1 MINKRIIPVV
11 ILKNELVVQS
21 YNFNHYLPIGKPEF
35 IVEYLSSWDS
45 DEIVILDIDATKE
58 SRHINVGLISRLS
71 KNVSVPLTVGG
82 GITGLDIAE
91 LYFKNGADKVAIN
104 SLFHDRKYDEI
115 NAISMEYGSQSVILS
130 LDFIENADSDYSLF
144 DYRKGNSSKRSLESV
159 LNDIRDKVEV
169 GEILVNS
176 VNRDGSKRG
185 YDIILFTKITE
196 LISKPV
202 LAIGGADNLDHF
214 IEIIG
219 LNNVTGLCASN
230 VFLHFEHSVEYFRSK
245 INSKNEILR
254 ANNYFLYE

>member
-11 ILKNELVVQS
+11 ILKNGLVVQS

-58 SRHINVGLISRLS
+58 NRHINVELISRLS

-104 SLFHDRKYDEI
+104 SLFLDGKYDEI
-115 NAISMEYGSQSVILS
+115 NAISMEYGSQSVVLS
-130 LDFIENADSDYSLF
+130 LDFIENSDSDYSLF
-144 DYRKGNSSKRSLESV
+144 DYRKGISTKRSPEIV
-159 LNDIRDKVEV
+159 INDIRDKVEV

-185 YDIILFTKITE
+185 YDIRLFTKITQ

-245 INSKNEILR
+245 INSKNEVLR

>member
-11 ILKNELVVQS
+11 ILKNGLVVQS

-58 SRHINVGLISRLS
+58 NRHINVELISRLS

-104 SLFHDRKYDEI
+104 SLFLDGKYDEI
-115 NAISMEYGSQSVILS
+115 NAISMEYGSQSVVLS
-130 LDFIENADSDYSLF
+130 LDFIENFDSDYSLF
-144 DYRKGNSSKRSLESV
+144 DYRKGISTKRSAEIV
-159 LNDIRDKVEV
+159 INDIRDKVEV

-185 YDIILFTKITE
+185 YDVRLFTIITQ

-202 LAIGGADNLDHF
+202 LAIGGADSLDHF

-245 INSKNEILR
+245 INSKKEVLR
-254 ANNYFLYE
+254 ANNYFLIQ